1 MNVRNPRRGPETDQ
15 GRRVVAVLVHPERT
29 EAVDAAREVVAW
41 LLDSGHVVRM
51 PHKDSERI
59 GQTELGVPDGE
70 VGPGADLA
78 VSIGG
83 DGTML
88 RTVELIGR
96 NETPVVGVNVGHL
109 GYLTEYEP
117 VEARDVIAAAL
128 AGTAGIEERMM
139 LEVAVE
145 RSDGGTEG
153 PWLGLNEVVIEK
165 AGQGHT
171 VRLGV
176 SFDGHRFTSYAADG
190 LIVATPTG
198 STAYSLSAR
207 GALVAPG
214 HRSLQLTP
222 VAPHMLFDRP
232 LVVSPDTDV
241 RIEALGDNDVSV
253 VVDGRTT
260 AMLTQGDVVLAT
272 GADVATRMVTSG
284 TRRFHDIL
292 KAKFGL
298 QDR

>member
-1 MNVRNPRRGPETDQ
+1 MTPA
-15 GRRVVAVLVHPERT
+15 VVAVLVHPERD
-29 EAVDAAREVVAW
+29 EAISAARRVVGW
-41 LLDSGHVVRM
+41 LLDAGHDVRL
-51 PHKDSERI
+51 PHKDAERI
-59 GQTELGVPDGE
+59 GRADLGVSDDE

-88 RTVELIGR
+88 RTVDLVGR
-96 NETPVVGVNVGHL
+96 AQTPVIGVNVGHL

-117 VEARDVIAAAL
+117 PEAEEAIEQAL
-128 AGTAGIEERMM
+128 AGDAPIDERMM
-139 LEVAVE
+139 VEVSIVRADGAV
-145 RSDGGTEG
+145 EG

-214 HRSLQLTP
+214 HRCLQLTP

-232 LVVSPDTDV
+232 LVVPPETEI
-241 RIEALGDNDVSV
+241 RIEALGDTDVSI

-260 AMLTQGDVVLAT
+260 AMLTHGDALVASA
-272 GADVATRMVTSG
+272 ADVTTHLVTSG

-292 KAKFGL
+292 KARFGL

>member
-1 MNVRNPRRGPETDQ
+1 VRLPFK
-15 GRRVVAVLVHPERT
+15 
-29 EAVDAAREVVAW
+29 DA
-41 LLDSGHVVRM
+41 
-51 PHKDSERI
+51 ERI
-59 GQTELGVPDGE
+59 GMPELGVADGE

-78 VSIGG
+78 VTIGG

-88 RTVELIGR
+88 RAVELVGR
-96 NETPVVGVNVGHL
+96 FGTPVIGVNVGHL

-117 VEARDVIAAAL
+117 GEALDAIEQALDGAAD
-128 AGTAGIEERMM
+128 IDERMM
-139 LEVAVE
+139 IEVSIV
-145 RSDGGTEG
+145 RTDGTAEG

-214 HRSLQLTP
+214 HRCLQLTP

-232 LVVSPDTDV
+232 LVVAPDTEI
-241 RIEALGDNDVSV
+241 RIEALGATDVSV

-260 AMLTQGDVVLAT
+260 AMLALGDVLVAT
-272 GADVATRMVTSG
+272 GADVCARLVTSG

-298 QDR
+298 KDR

>member
-1 MNVRNPRRGPETDQ
+1 MNVA
-15 GRRVVAVLVHPERT
+15 VVAVLVHPARD
-29 EAVDAAREVVAW
+29 EAVSAARRVVEW
-41 LLDSGHVVRM
+41 LLAAGHVVRL
-51 PHKDSERI
+51 PHKDAERI
-59 GQTELGVPDGE
+59 GHAELGVSDDE

-88 RTVELIGR
+88 RTVDLLGGSP
-96 NETPVVGVNVGHL
+96 TPVIGVNVGHL

-117 VEARDVIAAAL
+117 AEAETVVRQAL
-128 AGTAGIEERMM
+128 LGEASVEERMM
-139 LEVAVE
+139 VEVSIVRADGAV
-145 RSDGGTEG
+145 EG

-214 HRSLQLTP
+214 HRCLQLTP

-232 LVVSPDTDV
+232 LVVAPDTEV
-241 RIEALGDNDVSV
+241 RIEALGDTDVSV

-260 AMLTQGDVVLAT
+260 AMLTQGDALLAS
-272 GADVATRMVTSG
+272 AAAATTHLITSG